1 MLIIY
6 NLSHNELIGH
16 TDWPYQVG
24 NDKAQGKWLLY
35 LEDVPFVEGGGGG
48 ECQVITPNSVNPLNL
63 VRKPIEANMMSAALM
78 DEPALLKR
86 TNRSHSFAMQYRQK
100 ESSVEKQLNES
111 AVLNRVRRDR
121 SMIIRAD
128 KLVDADGKKSNIVTM
143 VNLHKI

>member
-1 MLIIY
+1 
-6 NLSHNELIGH
+6 
-16 TDWPYQVG
+16 
-24 NDKAQGKWLLY
+24 
-35 LEDVPFVEGGGGG
+35 
-48 ECQVITPNSVNPLNL
+48 
-63 VRKPIEANMMSAALM
+63 MMSAALM

-143 VNLHKI
+143 VNLHKNSTTFLNLKFN